1 MPKSTFYNLPKEKQ
15 NKVIQ
20 AAREEFVRAKDGEI
34 LIKNIVISAGIPR
47 GSFYQYFETKEDLV
61 DFLMENHFMK
71 MKKAFLEKLLEFDG
85 DVIVAF
91 EEIFKNMISNQNKE
105 KVDLERKIIEN
116 IKRFQER
123 RSISTCPLKDKKLLK
138 EIPID
143 KEKFKIESEDD
154 LESVVHIIMSILL
167 KNIIDLQNGNSEK
180 NVLKNVK
187 RDLDYV
193 RFGILK

>member
-1 MPKSTFYNLPKEKQ
+1 MPKTTFYNLPKEKQ

-61 DFLMENHFMK
+61 DFLMENHFQK
-71 MKKAFLEKLLEFDG
+71 MRKAFLEKLLEFNG
-85 DVIVAF
+85 DIVLAF
-91 EEIFKNMISNQNKE
+91 EDIFKNMISNQNKE
-105 KVDLERKIIEN
+105 KVDLERKIMEN

-123 RSISTCPLKDKKLLK
+123 RSISTCPLKDKKILK
-138 EIPID
+138 EIPVD

-154 LESVVHIIMSILL
+154 LQSVIHIIMSILL
-167 KNIIDLQNGNSEK
+167 KNIIDLQNGNSEES
-180 NVLKNVK
+180 VLENVK
-187 RDLDYV
+187 RDLDYL

>member
-1 MPKSTFYNLPKEKQ
+1 MPKTTFYNLPKEKQ

-61 DFLMENHFMK
+61 DFLMENHFQK
-71 MKKAFLEKLLEFDG
+71 MRKAFLEKLLEFNG
-85 DVIVAF
+85 DIVLAF
-91 EEIFKNMISNQNKE
+91 EDIFKNMISNQNKE
-105 KVDLERKIIEN
+105 KVDLERKIMEN

-123 RSISTCPLKDKKLLK
+123 RSISTCPLKDKKILK
-138 EIPID
+138 EIPVD

-154 LESVVHIIMSILL
+154 LQSVIHIIMSILL
-167 KNIIDLQNGNSEK
+167 KNIIDLQNGNSEE
-180 NVLKNVK
+180 NVLENVK
-187 RDLDYV
+187 RDLDYL